1 MFNNPKSDQSSQQN
15 QESSPFF
22 SMDQPV
28 FAQDEKAEETKVA
41 GVKILGLSPMQRA
54 VIMMLLFVLT
64 CIGGVLC
71 LLLSGKV
78 VL

>member
-1 MFNNPKSDQSSQQN
+1 MFNSPQKDQDSQQN

-28 FAQDEKAEETKVA
+28 FAQDEKREEKANVKVM
-41 GVKILGLSPMQRA
+41 GLSPMQRA
-54 VIMMLLFVLT
+54 VIMMLIFVLT
-64 CIGGVLC
+64 CIGGALC

>member
-1 MFNNPKSDQSSQQN
+1 MFNSPKDDQNSQQN

-28 FAQDEKAEETKVA
+28 FAQDEKVEPGAKPD
-41 GVKILGLSPMQRA
+41 VKIFGLSPMQRA

-64 CIGGVLC
+64 CIGGALC
-71 LLLSGKV
+71 LLLTGKV